1 MDVAFFLIIV
11 AFLFFSSIKWPGITL
26 AYLFFFQI
34 LNNGIFD
41 LVGLQS
47 FKYATFVFFAPL
59 VFYKT
64 YSKDKFRS
72 FKKLLFTSSISKAYF
87 FLLFYITLYAFSIST
102 SYEINYLIKF
112 IFPGTIFFVLALYF
126 FNEIK
131 IYKEVVFGVIL
142 FSFVTLGYLYLF
154 KGLASIINVARL
166 SISQEIGMG
175 PIVQGRMAGM
185 LCLTTII
192 MFFNSRKVIHKSS
205 FMLMFIPAFLWL
217 SVAGSRGPL
226 LALLIVV
233 VVYSFLKK
241 RTIALSTSFI
251 ILSVMFT
258 PIFLKYGV
266 FDLALFERLN
276 EVSSTN
282 DITSMERYRRYLI
295 FLSLPIEDLI
305 LGLGPGGWGKEIAL
319 LSKSDYRFPHN
330 VVLESIAEHGFV
342 GAIFIF
348 TVILTGFRQL
358 IKNIKNNTSNLYM
371 NILLLWWF
379 YYFLNTLV
387 SGGYIQGNINFF
399 TLTSILACI
408 NIKRH
413 INAK

>member
-11 AFLFFSSIKWPGITL
+11 AFLFFSSIKWPGISL

-166 SISQEIGMG
+166 SISQEIGMD
-175 PIVQGRMAGM
+175 PIVQGRMADVV
-185 LCLTTII
+185 
-192 MFFNSRKVIHKSS
+192 FNNH
-205 FMLMFIPAFLWL
+205 
-217 SVAGSRGPL
+217 
-226 LALLIVV
+226 
-233 VVYSFLKK
+233 YN
-241 RTIALSTSFI
+241 
-251 ILSVMFT
+251 
-258 PIFLKYGV
+258 V
-266 FDLALFERLN
+266 F
-276 EVSSTN
+276 
-282 DITSMERYRRYLI
+282 
-295 FLSLPIEDLI
+295 
-305 LGLGPGGWGKEIAL
+305 
-319 LSKSDYRFPHN
+319 
-330 VVLESIAEHGFV
+330 
-342 GAIFIF
+342 
-348 TVILTGFRQL
+348 
-358 IKNIKNNTSNLYM
+358 
-371 NILLLWWF
+371 
-379 YYFLNTLV
+379 
-387 SGGYIQGNINFF
+387 
-399 TLTSILACI
+399 
-408 NIKRH
+408 
-413 INAK
+413 